1 MIQKGLQRLRW
12 VFSKVKLAFEMF
24 PVFYAGLYFLF
35 YLPAFS
41 LLETYRQPLYIVHCW
56 LDDVIPFTEY
66 FVIPYFLWFLFVPGF
81 IVYLSLRSLEDYWKA
96 YKIVFGGMTICLCLY
111 LLFPTGLQLRQ
122 PIERTN
128 LCAQM
133 VNALRSV
140 DTPSN
145 VCPSIH
151 VSSTVGILLT
161 LFRSKKLH
169 DTWKIKIPAAVLGVL
184 ICVSTGMLD
193 QHSIIDVI
201 LGIVLSTVLCGLA
214 EQNQEEGAA
223 ARSAVNPTAG

>member
-1 MIQKGLQRLRW
+1 MKSGVTVVVASLP
-12 VFSKVKLAFEMF
+12 SDNDYVKYSGNASFTVRYDQPATVSTSLIKMNAWDTRDV
-24 PVFYAGLYFLF
+24 PAVQN
-35 YLPAFS
+35 LPADYTGKVNWKS
-41 LLETYRQPLYIVHCW
+41 SDESIAKIVN
-56 LDDVIPFTEY
+56 
-66 FVIPYFLWFLFVPGF
+66 G
-81 IVYLSLRSLEDYWKA
+81 
-96 YKIVFGGMTICLCLY
+96 KIVFGGMTICLCLY

-184 ICVSTGMLD
+184 ICVSTVMLD